1 MTKTKQTVPWWNRFL
16 KQFYLMRT
24 RLIISFLAVL
34 LIPSVLIGYF
44 SYQGATTQLSQQ
56 MGGSVYTNLY
66 L

>member
-44 SYQGATTQLSQQ
+44 SYQGLRHN
-56 MGGSVYTNLY
+56 SVSKWAVPYTRICI
-66 L
+66 